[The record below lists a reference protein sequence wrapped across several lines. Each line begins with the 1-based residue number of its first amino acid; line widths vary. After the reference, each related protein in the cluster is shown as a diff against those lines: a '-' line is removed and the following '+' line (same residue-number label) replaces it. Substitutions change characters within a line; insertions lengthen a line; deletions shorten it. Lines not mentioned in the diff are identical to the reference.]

1 MGLEKVKTAK
11 GTKLRDS
18 KTKKLAGS
26 LPSKGKKAPTAKSVL
41 ASSNPVATTDTAEVP
56 AKKVKKYG
64 SRTKEITAVLKQME
78 TLTPEQDQQL
88 TRAYRTFNID
98 PEHRH
103 LFSKKHSEAFEARSK
118 AVRKAKK
125 LGLDPLPGYNA
136 VFAEAKKRVWGDT
149 SSRFRDDVWSD
160 SKSVQRDTLVALLAY
175 DLIGPKVFTQAHFDS
190 IVEPWESVFGKI
202 KIKK

>member
-1 MGLEKVKTAK
+1 MGLETVKTAK

-26 LPSKGKKAPTAKSVL
+26 LPSKGKKAPTAKSVSVSL
-41 ASSNPVATTDTAEVP
+41 NPVETAEVAEAP

-64 SRTKEITAVLKQME
+64 SRTKEITAVLNQMK
-78 TLTPEQDQQL
+78 TLTPEEDQALNQ
-88 TRAYRTFNID
+88 AYRTFNID
-98 PEHRH
+98 PAHRH
-103 LFSKKHSEAFEARSK
+103 LFSQKRTEAFNARAK
-118 AVRKAKK
+118 AVKKANK
-125 LGLDPLPGYNA
+125 LGLDPLPGYDA
-136 VFAEAKKRVWGDT
+136 VFAEAKASVWGDT

-175 DLIGPKVFTQAHFDS
+175 DLIGPKVFTKAHFES
-190 IVEPWESVFGKI
+190 MLEPWESVFGKI